1 MVTKLILKKT
11 GGVMKKILFLA
22 LVLVFAYMLFGCAQ
36 RKVVQPQPSVTPEEA
51 RAKAPEGRPE
61 QKVPEEKITEQQIAK
76 IETKEGE
83 MPKYAEEKSIFNDI
97 HFDFDKYD
105 IRPDAKPI
113 LQSVA
118 EWLMKNKPA
127 DLLIEGHCDERGTNE
142 YNLALGDRRAKAAK
156 DSLIALGIPS
166 GRINSISYG
175 EEKPLCTEQTEECWQ
190 KNRRAHF
197 VVLMGKGK

>member
-1 MVTKLILKKT
+1 
-11 GGVMKKILFLA
+11 MKKVLVLA
-22 LVLVFAYMLFGCAQ
+22 LVLVFAYMFFGCAQ

-83 MPKYAEEKSIFNDI
+83 MPKYAEEKSIFGDI
-97 HFDFDKYD
+97 YFDFDKYD
-105 IRPDAKPI
+105 IRPEAKPI

-118 EWLMKNKPA
+118 DWLMKNKSA

-142 YNLALGDRRAKAAK
+142 YNLALGDRRAKAAR
-156 DSLIALGIPS
+156 DSLVALGISS
-166 GRINSISYG
+166 GRINFISYG
-175 EEKPLCTEQTEECWQ
+175 EEKPLCTEKTEECWQ

-197 VVLMGKGK
+197 VVQMGKSK

>member
-1 MVTKLILKKT
+1 
-11 GGVMKKILFLA
+11 MKKIMVLA
-22 LVLVFAYMLFGCAQ
+22 LVLVFGYMLIGCAQ
-36 RKVVQPQPSVTPEEA
+36 RKVVQPQSSVTPEEM
-51 RAKAPEGRPE
+51 RAKASERPE
-61 QKVPEEKITEQQIAK
+61 QRVPEEKITEQQIAK
-76 IETKEGE
+76 IETREGE
-83 MPKYAEEKSIFNDI
+83 MPTYAEEKSIFEDI

-113 LQSVA
+113 LKSIA
-118 EWLMKNKPA
+118 DWLMKNKSA

-166 GRINSISYG
+166 GRINIISYG

>member
-1 MVTKLILKKT
+1 
-11 GGVMKKILFLA
+11 MKKIVVFA
-22 LVLVFAYMLFGCAQ
+22 LVLFFGYMLIGCAQ
-36 RKVVQPQPSVTPEEA
+36 RKVVQPQPSVTHEET
-51 RAKAPEGRPE
+51 RAKAPERAE
-61 QKVPEEKITEQQIAK
+61 QGVPEEKITEQQIAK
-76 IETKEGE
+76 IETREGE
-83 MPKYAEEKSIFNDI
+83 MPKYAEEKSIFEDI
-97 HFDFDKYD
+97 HFEFDKYD

-113 LQSVA
+113 LKSIA
-118 EWLMKNKPA
+118 DWLMKNKST

-166 GRINSISYG
+166 GRINIISYG

-197 VVLMGKGK
+197 VALMGKGK